1 MQKKELAELLGISA
15 SMVSRLAKRGMPTD
29 TIERA
34 KRWRNRHLEPSR
46 VKSNRLD
53 PKAAPAQG
61 APRPI
66 ATRKDAPG
74 AGIDPAALRAAL
86 ELAGRFMA
94 GHLSTDPVQRQHE
107 LRPLRELLIC
117 LPLADALS
125 LTFPAALW
133 WQLCS
138 HFLFATVPLHSMAA
152 SAARLPLDE
161 AALFAVPGEHLMSP
175 GELYR
180 IACDLDRCAFE
191 ILASDGDWDMGDDA
205 PSIDANG
212 IECQ

>member
-34 KRWRNRHLEPSR
+34 TRWRNRHLEPSR
-46 VKSNRLD
+46 VKGNRPD
-53 PKAAPAQG
+53 QKAAPAQG

-94 GHLSTDPVQRQHE
+94 GHLSADPMQRQHE
-107 LRPLRELLIC
+107 LRPLRELLAR
-117 LPLADALS
+117 LPLASAMP

-133 WQLCS
+133 WHLCG
-138 HFLFATVPLHSMAA
+138 HFLLATAPLHDLAA
-152 SAARLPLDE
+152 STAPLSLDE
-161 AALFAVPGEHLMSP
+161 AALFSVPGAHLATP

-180 IACDLDRCAFE
+180 IACDPDGGALE
-191 ILASDGDWDMGDDA
+191 TLAGDGDCDA
-205 PSIDANG
+205 DAEAALTATNR
-212 IECQ
+212 